1 MEIKNKYDISI
12 ISFKIMDSSGK
23 QIYMLPIKGSK
34 YEVVSCEC
42 IVYLPDNFKNYF
54 SNDERVY
61 FHLFT
66 YEKTSFD
73 RPLLYQESDILV
85 KDLPEN
91 GLLRLTFKMNFPSAL
106 VEVRSDDKHIQLQFQ
121 PYKLVGYRFS
131 VSANDLTHPADD
143 ENESTFFDTVIPSEV
158 IDNAKSN

>member
-1 MEIKNKYDISI
+1 MEVKNKYNISI
-12 ISFKIMDSSGK
+12 ISFKIMDSSKK
-23 QIYMLPIKGSK
+23 QIYMLPIKNNE
-34 YEVVSCEC
+34 YEDVSCEC
-42 IVYLPDNFKNYF
+42 VVYLPDDFKNYF
-54 SNDERVY
+54 SNNEKVY

-85 KDLPEN
+85 KDLPTN
-91 GLLRLTFKMNFPSAL
+91 GLLKLTFKMNFPSAL
-106 VEVRSDDKHIQLQFQ
+106 IQVPSDDNHIQLQFK

-131 VSANDLTHPADD
+131 VSANDLTHSADD